1 MNDYDNLSI
10 VTVGVAGFG
19 YWGPNHVRNMT
30 ALAGEGVVM
39 KSVSDPDAVR
49 RMRAKTMFP
58 SVSPL
63 EDSHTM
69 IDDDDIDAVVIA
81 TPVHTHYDL
90 VRRALLAGKHVLVE
104 KPMTT
109 SVAKAR
115 ELTELADE
123 LGLTLMVGHT
133 FEYTPAVGLMH
144 DLIEGGDLGQ
154 TLYIRS
160 QRVNLGQH
168 RSRVNVLWDLA
179 PHDISII
186 LYLLG
191 TLPTHATAQGRAH
204 VNANVDDIVSLN
216 LEFGDNVMANI
227 ILSWLDPR
235 KVREMTIIGSEK
247 MLVYDDTDTNEKIR
261 IYDKG
266 VDLPSEYRSFGEFQ
280 VSYRHGDIT
289 SPRIENFEPLAVQ
302 SSHFIECIRTG
313 KQPRSDGRSG
323 TRVVKVLAAAQLSLN
338 RGGARTMID
347 DPEVDDLDGTL
358 RGDNGNGERDL

>member
-1 MNDYDNLSI
+1 MNNNDNQPT

-30 ALAGEGVVM
+30 SLAGQGVVM
-39 KSVSDPDAVR
+39 KAVADIDPVR

-58 SVSPL
+58 WVSPV
-63 EDSHTM
+63 EDTNTM
-69 IDDDDIDAVVIA
+69 INDVEIDAVVIA

-90 VRRALLAGKHVLVE
+90 VRRALFAGKHVLVE

-109 SVAKAR
+109 NVAKAR
-115 ELTELADE
+115 ELTDLADE

-133 FEYTPAVGLMH
+133 FEYTPAVGFIH
-144 DLIEGGDLGQ
+144 DLLEKGELGQ

-168 RSRVNVLWDLA
+168 RSHVNVLWDLA

-191 TLPTHATAQGRAH
+191 TMPTHATAQGRAH
-204 VNANVDDIVSLN
+204 VNANIDDIVTLN
-216 LEFGDNVMANI
+216 VEFDNNVMANI

-247 MLVYDDTDTNEKIR
+247 MLVYDDTDNNEKIR

-266 VDLPSEYRSFGEFQ
+266 VDVLPEYRSFDEFQ
-280 VSYRHGDIT
+280 VSYRYGDIT
-289 SPRIENFEPLAVQ
+289 SPQIENFEPLAVQ
-302 SSHFIECIRTG
+302 TSHFIECIRTQ
-313 KQPRSDGRSG
+313 KRPRSDGESG
-323 TRVVKVLAAAQLSLN
+323 SRVVQVLAAAQLSLN
-338 RGGARTMID
+338 RGGIRTAID
-347 DPEVDDLDGTL
+347 DPAVHTLDGTL
-358 RGDNGNGERDL
+358 RHVGANGETGR